1 MEALERPGCARCLGT
16 CRCHTGESGLC
27 QVFPGIQLRWT
38 DSREPQGGVGGT
50 PSPAAF
56 EIRHCREG
64 GAEWE
69 WGDAYCCLSP
79 GDLAIAR
86 QSDMGAEARFPLGRY
101 RGITVTVDLDQ
112 APEDFAAILPEV
124 NVRPRELMEKFTAQG
139 RGYVA
144 RSRPA
149 VEHIFSELYDLPE
162 SIRAGYCKVKVL
174 ELLLFLSA
182 LDVEENEEPGHVIS
196 RPRMELAQE
205 VARYLGEHM
214 ESRVT
219 LEMLSKR
226 FHASGTSIKSSFK
239 AVYGVSLY
247 AYVRTQK
254 MRAAALR
261 LRETEDSVL
270 EIAGA
275 LGYGNG
281 SKFAKAFREV
291 MGTSPAAYRRQTQE
305 S

>member
-38 DSREPQGGVGGT
+38 DSREPRGGVGGT

-101 RGITVTVDLDQ
+101 RGITVTVDLSL

-182 LDVEENEEPGHVIS
+182 L
-196 RPRMELAQE
+196 
-205 VARYLGEHM
+205 
-214 ESRVT
+214 
-219 LEMLSKR
+219 
-226 FHASGTSIKSSFK
+226 
-239 AVYGVSLY
+239 
-247 AYVRTQK
+247 
-254 MRAAALR
+254 
-261 LRETEDSVL
+261 
-270 EIAGA
+270 
-275 LGYGNG
+275 GYGNG

-291 MGTSPAAYRRQTQE
+291 MGTSPAAYRRQSQE
-305 S
+305 T

>member
-1 MEALERPGCARCLGT
+1 M
-16 CRCHTGESGLC
+16 
-27 QVFPGIQLRWT
+27 
-38 DSREPQGGVGGT
+38 
-50 PSPAAF
+50 
-56 EIRHCREG
+56 
-64 GAEWE
+64 
-69 WGDAYCCLSP
+69 
-79 GDLAIAR
+79 
-86 QSDMGAEARFPLGRY
+86 
-101 RGITVTVDLDQ
+101 
-112 APEDFAAILPEV
+112 
-124 NVRPRELMEKFTAQG
+124 
-139 RGYVA
+139 A

-247 AYVRTQK
+247 SYCLLYTSHQADHQRQGGQVIPLTLHFSSPSIAY
-254 MRAAALR
+254 
-261 LRETEDSVL
+261 
-270 EIAGA
+270 
-275 LGYGNG
+275 
-281 SKFAKAFREV
+281 
-291 MGTSPAAYRRQTQE
+291 
-305 S
+305 